1 MASRSLSRLQGRQE
15 NNTINYQL
23 LRINYQIF
31 VCILFTLFILTA
43 CATSATPEATAEPE
57 VTATATPAPAVTA
70 TLPPTPTEQPAATAT
85 PTPFPTATP
94 VPNPTEASLDLAG
107 NPDLNFAQVVFVQ
120 ATQNSDG
127 RWKFDTTVR
136 HNDEGWDHYA
146 DAWQVVDPAGNL
158 LAERVLT
165 HPHDTEQPFTRSQS
179 NIDIP
184 SDITQV
190 IVQAKCNVHG
200 FGGQAVLVD
209 LTVTEGENFEVIRV
223 E

>member
-1 MASRSLSRLQGRQE
+1 M
-15 NNTINYQL
+15 
-23 LRINYQIF
+23 
-31 VCILFTLFILTA
+31 TA

-57 VTATATPAPAVTA
+57 VAATATPVPAATA
-70 TLPPTPTEQPAATAT
+70 TVPPTPTQQAAATAT
-85 PTPFPTATP
+85 PTPPPTATP
-94 VPNPTEASLDLAG
+94 VPSPTEAAPDLAG
-107 NPDLNFAQVVFVQ
+107 NPDLNFAQVIFVR

-127 RWKFDTTVR
+127 LWKFDTTVR

-146 DAWQVVDPAGNL
+146 DAWQVVDLAGNL
-158 LAERVLT
+158 LAERILA

-179 NIDIP
+179 NINIP
-184 SDITQV
+184 PDITQV

-209 LTVTEGENFEVIRV
+209 LTVTEGENFEVIRA